1 MGSFGKWNEDA
12 EWEVVRFGVSCSFI
26 SIVAELLSARRSL
39 FIFIPIWVPRD
50 LSVRDSSNTNKKKGS
65 SEFEAGGWIDIEGKA
80 KEAKRKA
87 QNFFSSFDAKT
98 LVSTGSFGKWNEDA
112 EWEVVRFGVSCSF
125 ISIVAELLSVQRFF

>member
-1 MGSFGKWNEDA
+1 MPQ
-12 EWEVVRFGVSCSFI
+12 I
-26 SIVAELLSARRSL
+26 QI
-39 FIFIPIWVPRD
+39 
-50 LSVRDSSNTNKKKGS
+50 KKKGS

-87 QNFFSSFDAKT
+87 RNFFSSFDAKT

-112 EWEVVRFGVSCSF
+112 EWEGVRFGVSCSF